1 MYLRQQPTQNTNKK
15 FNQKLIHLQE
25 INIIVEFK

>member
-1 MYLRQQPTQNTNKK
+1 MYLRQQPTQNANNK